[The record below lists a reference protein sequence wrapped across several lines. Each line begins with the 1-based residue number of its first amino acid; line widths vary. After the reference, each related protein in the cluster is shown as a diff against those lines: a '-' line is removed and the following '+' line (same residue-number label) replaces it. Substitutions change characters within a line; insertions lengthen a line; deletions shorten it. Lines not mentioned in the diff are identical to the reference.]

1 MQIWARVTDRAT
13 PGVSACR
20 GKSPEGMLGS
30 AVGRDGFG
38 GEDLLA
44 VGLGRSGCGV
54 CATGVRRA
62 AGLDVCAT
70 SRGGVTD
77 VDEHAASITAS
88 TTPISEGVDLQAR
101 GSLLQDGGYA
111 TAPTR
116 DLTGAAHR
124 CRERLVDHPKVV
136 RARSDFSSQLF
147 AKSFAVSSSRR
158 SYASRMPS
166 AIPLWTMPSRS
177 ST

>member
-1 MQIWARVTDRAT
+1 MQICARVTDRET

-20 GKSPEGMLGS
+20 GKSPAGMFGS

-62 AGLDVCAT
+62 AGLEVCAT

-111 TAPTR
+111 MAPTR
-116 DLTGAAHR
+116 DLTSAAHR
-124 CRERLVDHPKVV
+124 CRERLVDHPNVV
-136 RARSDFSSQLF
+136 RAC
-147 AKSFAVSSSRR
+147 
-158 SYASRMPS
+158 
-166 AIPLWTMPSRS
+166 I
-177 ST
+177 